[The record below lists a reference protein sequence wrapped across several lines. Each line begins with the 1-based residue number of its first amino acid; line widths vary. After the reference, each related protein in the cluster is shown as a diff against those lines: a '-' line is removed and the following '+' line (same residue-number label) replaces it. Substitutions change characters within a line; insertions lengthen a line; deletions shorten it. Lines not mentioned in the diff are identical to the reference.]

1 MTPEEFKEALK
12 RLGWKQTDFA
22 RKAGMGTSS
31 ITRWVSGDTPVPEW
45 AARYLAA
52 MQRIADLHA
61 EFVVP
66 EKPGSED
73 QGQSDES

>member
-1 MTPEEFKEALK
+1 MSPEEFKTALR

-31 ITRWVSGDTPVPEW
+31 ITRWVTGETPVPDW
-45 AARYLAA
+45 AAHYLHA

-61 EFVVP
+61 EFVLP
-66 EKPGSED
+66 DKGRIDSIEE
-73 QGQSDES
+73 E